1 MGRKIRH
8 NVSQEEPR
16 RHEAGIIAEECV
28 RVLKERFGA
37 RKVYLFGSVTGRTP
51 WHERS
56 DVDIA
61 VEGLA
66 PQDYMRALSAL
77 YKLFPPGLELDLISL
92 EEAPPELAAHIR
104 GEIEMPEDPIEAMK
118 MCIGEELRSLERV
131 AQGLQSFLG
140 RAIEE
145 PSEMEVRGTGSY
157 VHDFYNGIERIFE
170 RIAVGLEGG
179 LPVGESWHTLLLEH
193 MEANRP
199 GVRPAVI
206 DHALEVR
213 LLDYLRFRH
222 RFRHTYGYRLEWDK
236 LRPLAEGLSETLEL
250 FRQHL
255 ASFLDSL

>member
-1 MGRKIRH
+1 MGRRIQH
-8 NVSQEEPR
+8 SVSQEDTR
-16 RHEAGIIAEECV
+16 RHEAEILAEECA

-37 RKVYLFGSVTGRTP
+37 RKVYVFGSVTGRAP

-61 VEGLA
+61 VEGLP
-66 PQDYMRALSAL
+66 PQEYMHALSAL
-77 YKLFPPGLELDLISL
+77 YELFPLGLELDLIPL
-92 EEAPPELAAHIR
+92 EEAPPELVAHIR

-118 MCIGEELRSLERV
+118 MRIGGELRSLDRV
-131 AQGLQSFLG
+131 AQGLQSFLV
-140 RAIEE
+140 RVPEE
-145 PSEMEVRGTGSY
+145 PSEMEVRGVGSY

-170 RIAVGLEGG
+170 RIAVGLEGS
-179 LPVGESWHTLLLEH
+179 LPGGEKWHILLLEQ
-193 MEANRP
+193 MEAHRS

-236 LRPLAEGLSETLEL
+236 LRPLAEGLSEILEV
-250 FRQHL
+250 FRQEL
-255 ASFLDSL
+255 ALFLDSL